1 MPHDSDIAVQA
12 TVRDFVKMHGLGNDF
27 VVFDARREPFAL
39 TPAQA
44 RFVADRHIGI
54 GCDQIVTILPS
65 DKADAFMR
73 IQNADGSE
81 VSACGN
87 ATRCVASRL
96 MAESGR
102 DRVTIET
109 RAGLLRCELEAVQEE
124 LVSVDMGEP
133 RLEWRQIPLAR
144 EADTLSVVYAMGP
157 LADPAC
163 VNVGNPHAVFFVDD
177 ARKVDLNTWG
187 PRVENDPL
195 FPERVNVSVAQ
206 VLSPGE
212 IRLRVWER
220 GVGITQACGTAACA
234 TAVAAIRRGLTGRD
248 VMIRLDGGPLEI
260 SWGADN
266 HIMMRGPVAT
276 SFSGKVTL

>member
-1 MPHDSDIAVQA
+1 MDHQA

-27 VVFDARREPFAL
+27 VVFDARSHPLAL
-39 TPAQA
+39 TPEQA
-44 RFVADRHIGI
+44 RFVADRHLGI
-54 GCDQIVTILPS
+54 GCDQIITILPS

-96 MAESGR
+96 MSESGQ

-109 RAGLLRCELEAVQEE
+109 AADLLRCELEAVQEE

-133 RLEWRQIPLAR
+133 RLDWTQIPLAR
-144 EADTLSVVYAMGP
+144 DTDTAAADYALGP
-157 LADPAC
+157 LSAPGC

-177 ARKVDLNTWG
+177 ADAIDLAGLG
-187 PRVENDPL
+187 PRIETDPF
-195 FPERVNVSVAQ
+195 FPEKVNVSIAQ
-206 VLSPGE
+206 ILSGDE

-234 TAVAAIRRGLTGRD
+234 TAVAAMRRGLTGRA
-248 VMIRLDGGPLEI
+248 VMVRLEGGPLEI
-260 SWGADN
+260 SWGDDN
-266 HIMMRGPVAT
+266 RIIMRGPVAT
-276 SFSGKVTL
+276 SFSGQVRL

>member
-1 MPHDSDIAVQA
+1 MNEQA
-12 TVRDFVKMHGLGNDF
+12 SVRDFVKMHGLGNDF
-27 VVFDARREPFAL
+27 VVFDARTDPLAL

-44 RFVADRHIGI
+44 RFVADRHVGI
-54 GCDQIVTILPS
+54 GCDQIITILPS
-65 DKADAFMR
+65 QKADAFMR

-96 MAESGR
+96 MGETGK

-109 RAGLLRCELEAVQEE
+109 RADLLHCELEAVQEE

-133 RLEWRQIPLAR
+133 RLDWNQIPLAR
-144 EADTLSVVYAMGP
+144 EADTLSVTYAMGP
-157 LADPAC
+157 LTDPAC
-163 VNVGNPHAVFFVDD
+163 VNVGNPHAVFFVDN
-177 ARKVDLNTWG
+177 ATAVDLETWG
-187 PRVENDPL
+187 PRVETDLL
-195 FPERVNVSVAQ
+195 FPEKVNVSVAQ
-206 VLSPGE
+206 IISRDE

-234 TAVAAIRRGLTGRD
+234 TAVAAMRRGLTNRD

-260 SWGADN
+260 SWGDDN
-266 HIMMRGPVAT
+266 RIIMRGPVAT
-276 SFSGKVTL
+276 SFSGQVLL